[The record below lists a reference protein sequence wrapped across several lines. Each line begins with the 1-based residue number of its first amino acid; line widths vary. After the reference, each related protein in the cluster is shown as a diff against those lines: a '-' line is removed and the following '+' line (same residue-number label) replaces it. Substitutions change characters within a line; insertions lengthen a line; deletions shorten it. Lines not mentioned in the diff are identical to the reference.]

1 MEAGGSEG
9 GPCRVPGDGLT
20 PAGSAYAMYMSD
32 RIGIFSKPASPVV
45 AQLAPEL
52 VRWLEQRG
60 YAVELDAATAAVT
73 GRKALAAAEAG
84 EGANGGE
91 AAPEAWP
98 GPPPRL
104 AIVLGGD
111 GTLLRVARLLGSTP
125 GGAAT
130 PLLGVN
136 LGTLGFLTEVPATR
150 LYASLE
156 AILAGHYREDR
167 RQRLAAAAWRGDQ
180 CLLRGDAWNE
190 AVIGKGALAR
200 IVDFDLL
207 IDGAVVSAYRADG
220 LIISTAT
227 GSTAYS
233 LSAGGPVLDPRV
245 TALLITPICPHT
257 LSNRPLI
264 VHDTAQVEVR
274 LRPPA
279 GSTYLTLDGQEGTE
293 LQAGDR
299 VVCELSAHAVNL
311 VRLPDYSFF
320 AVLKNKLRW
329 G

>member
-1 MEAGGSEG
+1 MA
-9 GPCRVPGDGLT
+9 
-20 PAGSAYAMYMSD
+20 D
-32 RIGIFSKPASPVV
+32 RIGIFSKPGNPVV
-45 AQLAPEL
+45 REVAPEL
-52 VRWLEQRG
+52 TAWLERRG
-60 YAVELDAATAAVT
+60 YRLVLDPAT
-73 GRKALAAAEAG
+73 ALAAGRASPDGDACGRES
-84 EGANGGE
+84 
-91 AAPEAWP
+91 WL

-111 GTLLRVARLLGSTP
+111 GTLLRVARLLGATP
-125 GGAAT
+125 EGAAT

-150 LYASLE
+150 LYPSLE

-167 RQRLAAAAWRGDQ
+167 RQRLAATVWRGAE
-180 CLLRGDAWNE
+180 CLHRGDAWNE

-200 IVDFDLL
+200 IVDLDLI
-207 IDGAVVSAYRADG
+207 IDGAAVSAYRADG

-245 TALLITPICPHT
+245 KALVITPICPHT
-257 LSNRPLI
+257 LTNRPLI
-264 VHDTAQVEVR
+264 VRDTARVEVR

-279 GSTYLTLDGQEGTE
+279 GPTYLTLDGQEGAE
-293 LQAGDR
+293 LTPGDR
-299 VVCELSAHAVNL
+299 IVCEQSEHPVNL
-311 VRLPDYSFF
+311 VRLPEYSFF
-320 AVLKNKLRW
+320 DVLKNKLKW